1 MSTRYGAALSF
12 ELWSESMHK
21 LVILIEEVENWR
33 DFENLWPEF
42 LHQAEEM
49 PGLRREA
56 TSHVEEF
63 IFGAKPV
70 VQVHELFF
78 DSLEAAQQAMVSP
91 SGRAAGR
98 LLQQMTRGNLTLFF
112 AEHKEDELEN
122 IRKYKEGR
130 ADEGA

>member
-1 MSTRYGAALSF
+1 
-12 ELWSESMHK
+12 MHK

-42 LHQAEEM
+42 LHQAEKM

-56 TSHVEEF
+56 TSQVEEF
-63 IFGAKPV
+63 IYGAKPL

-78 DSLEAAQQAMVSP
+78 DSLEAAQQAMISQP
-91 SGRAAGR
+91 GRAAGR

-122 IRKYKEGR
+122 IRKYKE
-130 ADEGA
+130 AKPDEGA